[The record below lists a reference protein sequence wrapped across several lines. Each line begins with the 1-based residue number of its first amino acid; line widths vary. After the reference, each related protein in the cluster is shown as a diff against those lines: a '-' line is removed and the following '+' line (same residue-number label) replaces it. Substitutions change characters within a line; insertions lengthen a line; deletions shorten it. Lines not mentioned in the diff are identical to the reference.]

1 MTFFGEVLP
10 VVSRALDEDECEEII
25 PQLIWK
31 PSELLDA
38 DCKIEGDIDLIS
50 IIITGKPVQD
60 FVCDDDLKLFG
71 TFYEEFK
78 LFSTDTLQTKEIGRV
93 YLDENSSE
101 KKRKVVSCVF
111 NKNSCPENT
120 WDISSAVLDLNKGQV
135 LKVAVFE
142 SKPRALYQDE
152 VNNKNELESVLKVLK
167 TSNYEKAAESGSVL
181 LGSDLEQPNVV
192 GGLSAAVLSDCELQ
206 NIPCKLYL
214 CYSDVINSH
223 VFENTLLQD
232 ELVESSVTK
241 VTKNIFTES
250 PGFSQSS
257 LYT

>member
-10 VVSRALDEDECEEII
+10 VVSRAVDEDECEEII

-31 PSELLDA
+31 PSQLLD
-38 DCKIEGDIDLIS
+38 DNKIEGDIGLLS

-60 FVCDDDLKLFG
+60 FACDDDLKLIG
-71 TFYEEFK
+71 IFYEEFK

-93 YLDENSSE
+93 YIDENSAE
-101 KKRKVVSCVF
+101 KKKIVSCVF
-111 NKNSCPENT
+111 IKNSCPENT
-120 WDISSAVLDLNKGQV
+120 WDISSVVLDLNRGQV

-167 TSNYEKAAESGSVL
+167 TSNYGESKVESGSVL

-214 CYSDVINSH
+214 CFSDVINSH
-223 VFENTLLQD
+223 SFENTFLQD
-232 ELVESSVTK
+232 DLVTK

-257 LYT
+257 LCT

>member
-10 VVSRALDEDECEEII
+10 VVSRAVDEDECEEII

-38 DCKIEGDIDLIS
+38 DCKIEGDIDLLS

-60 FVCDDDLKLFG
+60 FVCDDLKLIG

-101 KKRKVVSCVF
+101 KKKLVSCIF
-111 NKNSCPENT
+111 TKNSCPENS
-120 WDISSAVLDLNKGQV
+120 WDISSALLDLNKGQV

-167 TSNYEKAAESGSVL
+167 TSNYKEKAVESGSVL

-192 GGLSAAVLSDCELQ
+192 GGLSAAVLSNCELQ

-223 VFENTLLQD
+223 SFENTLLQD
-232 ELVESSVTK
+232 ELVSK